1 MSDYNKKRVVYMSC
15 LVLSSEVT
23 VIQSGGLSEY
33 RAEAPGNKFEL
44 ASDLLLRNLSDKP
57 NKICRIA

>member
-1 MSDYNKKRVVYMSC
+1 MSDYNNKRVVYMSC

-23 VIQSGGLSEY
+23 VIQNGGLSEY

-44 ASDLLLRNLSDKP
+44 ASVVKEPVRQTK
-57 NKICRIA
+57 